1 MISLYTKKY
10 ARIPFLILLV
20 DILGIFLSV
29 EFLIWVNSLDQLPLS
44 EFYIR
49 NAIFSI
55 FILFQ
60 MVFNTYQPL
69 STDLRMGFVTRYIL
83 SFTLFCISISAV
95 LFLTEFRYLGGLW
108 GRGLIFQ
115 NLLILFCFGF
125 LFRLLIKEYKKR
137 VIQAVDLNALIILDF
152 EQLQSFF
159 KENLSY
165 LNNVNTYVY
174 LSKDQHIEYDSN
186 SINMVN
192 YIRGESNLAGYF
204 KQERLIFDF
213 VIFNSNVSIPKNII
227 QNLMNAKLY
236 GLKIFDLTD
245 FIEYYYEKIAVLHV
259 QDRWL
264 VFSNGFSIIS
274 NKIALR
280 LKTMF
285 DFLCALI
292 LLVLSFP
299 IILFFGIVVKITSAG
314 PIFYTQIRVG
324 RSGKEFKIYKLRTM
338 SVDAEKEGVKWSI
351 ISDPR
356 ITKVGNFLRK
366 TRIDELPQL
375 FNILRGD
382 MSFIGPRPERPEFI
396 KILVEQIPY
405 YNLRHLLKPGLSGWA
420 QVNFDYG
427 SSVEDSRIKLEYDLY
442 YIKNYSFFLDLR
454 IVIKTIRVVIFG
466 RGR

>member
-10 ARIPFLILLV
+10 AKIPFLILLI

-29 EFLIWVNSLDQLPLS
+29 EFLIWIYNLNQLPLS

-49 NAIFSI
+49 SSIFSI

-69 STDLRMGFVTRYIL
+69 STDLRMGFITRYIL
-83 SFTLFCISISAV
+83 SFALFCISISAV

-115 NLLILFCFGF
+115 NLLIIFCFGF
-125 LFRLLIKEYKKR
+125 LFRLLTKEYKRR

-165 LNNVNTYVY
+165 LNNVNAYVY
-174 LSKDQHIEYDSN
+174 LNENQYLENN
-186 SINMVN
+186 SDIKVN
-192 YIRGESNLAGYF
+192 YIQGESNLASYF
-204 KQERLIFDF
+204 KQDGIAFDF
-213 VIFNSNVSIPKNII
+213 VIFNSNVSIPKSII
-227 QNLMNAKLY
+227 QNLMNAKLH

-280 LKTMF
+280 LKTIF
-285 DFLCALI
+285 DFVCAL
-292 LLVLSFP
+292 VLIIPSFP
-299 IILFFGIVVKITSAG
+299 LILIFGIVVKITSTG
-314 PIFYTQIRVG
+314 PVFYSQVRVG
-324 RSGKEFKIYKLRTM
+324 RSGKEFSIYKLRTM
-338 SVDAEKEGVKWSI
+338 SADAEKEGAKWSI
-351 ISDPR
+351 VSDPR

-427 SSVEDSRIKLEYDLY
+427 SSIEDSRIKLEYDLY

>member
-10 ARIPFLILLV
+10 AKIPFLILLIDV
-20 DILGIFLSV
+20 LSLFLSV
-29 EFLIWVNSLDQLPLS
+29 EFLIWVYGLNQLPLS

-49 NAIFSI
+49 YAIFSI

-69 STDLRMGFVTRYIL
+69 SSDLRMGFISRYIL
-83 SFTLFCISISAV
+83 SFVLFCISISAV

-115 NLLILFCFGF
+115 NLFIIFCSGF
-125 LFRLLIKEYKKR
+125 LFRILTKEYKRR

-165 LNNVNTYVY
+165 FNNVNAYVY
-174 LSKDQHIEYDSN
+174 LNKDQYLENN
-186 SINMVN
+186 SAIKVN
-192 YIRGESNLAGYF
+192 YIFGESNLASYF
-204 KQERLIFDF
+204 KKEGLAFDF
-213 VIFNSNVSIPKNII
+213 VIFNSNISIPKSII
-227 QNLMNAKLY
+227 QNLMNAKLH

-280 LKTMF
+280 LKTIF
-285 DFLCALI
+285 DFVCALV
-292 LLVLSFP
+292 LLIPSFP
-299 IILFFGIVVKITSAG
+299 LILIFGIIVKITSTG
-314 PIFYTQIRVG
+314 PVFYSQVRVG
-324 RSGKEFKIYKLRTM
+324 RSGKEFRIYKLRTM
-338 SVDAEKEGVKWSI
+338 SADAEKEGAKWSMV
-351 ISDPR
+351 SDPR
-356 ITKVGNFLRK
+356 ITKIGGFLRK

-375 FNILRGD
+375 FNIIRGD

-396 KILVEQIPY
+396 KILIEQIPY

-427 SSVEDSRIKLEYDLY
+427 SSIEDSRRKLEYDLY

-466 RGR
+466 KGR